1 VGALDII
8 DVSGLVETE
17 EGTLEETVRGWRWIR
32 KDGSVNKVE
41 GQVYVWMWGLQLT
54 SKAGCSVSE
63 LAGWSSYSL
72 GNH

>member
-41 GQVYVWMWGLQLT
+41 GQVYVWM
-54 SKAGCSVSE
+54 
-63 LAGWSSYSL
+63 
-72 GNH
+72 